1 MPRLIN
7 AAHSFLEQHGR
18 PSFHVYGASNEGNA
32 RFGDWQ
38 TIVTNIGGCMQRVT
52 PSGSY
57 QRSRFTAPVKGA
69 YHFGFWN
76 IGKNQSTISR
86 HYVYKNGSSIG
97 TGEMRV
103 PTTSVH
109 GWGSKQNVLE
119 LVAGDYV
126 EFYAYNDTANF
137 GWYQSVYSG
146 CWGFLIS

>member
-7 AAHSFLEQHGR
+7 ATHSFVEQHGR
-18 PSFHVYGASNEGNA
+18 PSFHVYDATNQGTD

-38 TIVTNIGGCMQRVT
+38 GIVTNIGGCMQRVT

-57 QRSRFTAPVKGA
+57 SRSRFTAPVNGG

-76 IGKNQSTISR
+76 IGKNVATVSR
-86 HYVYKNGSSIG
+86 HYVYKNGSSIN

-103 PTTSVH
+103 PTDSTH
-109 GWGSKQNVLE
+109 GWGSKQLVLE

-126 EFYAYNDTANF
+126 EFYAYNDLSNF
-137 GWYQSVYSG
+137 GWYQSIYSG